1 MKKTIKI
8 VLIITV
14 LLTSYY
20 YLSIFLTKN
29 GQFIQYNNE
38 YTMSIEMSK
47 EKDIFLYDNPQ
58 LVNVNDSLNLFQKT
72 FTIWIDKCRRRKR
85 YGFLPIGY
93 SFLIDSLRVLNITFN
108 DMDSKLFIKI
118 DNGDF
123 DSPYSLIE
131 TRHKKGLIRLELF
144 NDKKEKLAECDVEI
158 K

>member
-1 MKKTIKI
+1 MKRIVKT

-38 YTMSIEMSK
+38 NSMSIEMSK

-93 SFLIDSLRVLNITFN
+93 SFSIDSLRVLNITFK
-108 DMDSKLFIKI
+108 DMDSKLFIKT
-118 DNGDF
+118 DNGNFHNAYTLDG
-123 DSPYSLIE
+123 